1 MDKKKIYYLTMEGIT
16 STVFKSQVYELL
28 NSELSVENDL
38 TLLLMQPINIRWNKE
53 IIKQLKDIK
62 KSQKFTTK
70 IIPYIGFKGSVSK
83 NLAFFL
89 LNIYINGILKNANKV
104 IHCRGQE
111 AVAVAKMLKK
121 KNENISIIADIRG
134 VPYEE
139 LKEINIGRAKYFYEL
154 DNFIF
159 TDKTINHINYIS
171 NELKKYYHERYN
183 IEMINETVIPCFT
196 SFEKNLEGIN
206 VSETLNILYVGGQ
219 QFYQRINDIPK
230 LISKIKN
237 NNINV
242 ILCLNGNKNYELENS
257 FKKLNIKSEFYYNL
271 NKEQLDSI
279 YSKSDVG
286 ILIRDNTNL
295 NKVASPVK
303 LSEYLSKGLY
313 LLIIGEVGD
322 FYRFVKKHPKLGY
335 CNKSLEAIE
344 EIRLEKNLGDKEFRK
359 EFSKRFSKEFCIEK
373 YKELYR
379 SI

>member
-1 MDKKKIYYLTMEGIT
+1 M
-16 STVFKSQVYELL
+16 
-28 NSELSVENDL
+28 
-38 TLLLMQPINIRWNKE
+38 
-53 IIKQLKDIK
+53 
-62 KSQKFTTK
+62 
-70 IIPYIGFKGSVSK
+70 
-83 NLAFFL
+83 
-89 LNIYINGILKNANKV
+89 
-104 IHCRGQE
+104 
-111 AVAVAKMLKK
+111 
-121 KNENISIIADIRG
+121 
-134 VPYEE
+134 
-139 LKEINIGRAKYFYEL
+139 
-154 DNFIF
+154 
-159 TDKTINHINYIS
+159 
-171 NELKKYYHERYN
+171 
-183 IEMINETVIPCFT
+183 
-196 SFEKNLEGIN
+196 
-206 VSETLNILYVGGQ
+206 
-219 QFYQRINDIPK
+219 
-230 LISKIKN
+230 
-237 NNINV
+237 
-242 ILCLNGNKNYELENS
+242 NGNKNYELENS

>member
-53 IIKQLKDIK
+53 IIKKLKSIK

-70 IIPYIGFKGSVSK
+70 IIPYIGFKGNVSK

-89 LNIYINGILKNANKV
+89 LNIYINGIFKNINKV

-111 AVAVAKMLKK
+111 AVVIAKMLKK
-121 KNENISIIADIRG
+121 KNENIRIIADIRG

-139 LKEINIGRAKYFYEL
+139 LKEVNIGRAKYFYEL
-154 DNFIF
+154 DNCIF

-183 IEMINETVIPCFT
+183 IKMINETVIPCFT
-196 SFEKNLEGIN
+196 SFGENLEGID

-230 LISKIKN
+230 LISKIRN

-242 ILCLNGNKNYELENS
+242 ILCLNGNKNYELENT

-271 NKEQLDSI
+271 NKQQLDSI

-322 FYRFVKKHPKLGY
+322 FYGFVKRYPKLGY

-344 EIRLEKNLGDKEFRK
+344 ELRLEKNLYDKKFRK
-359 EFSKRFSKEFCIEK
+359 EFSERFSKEFCIKK